1 MSGNEKVLE
10 LLAKSRFAFTNGE
23 FDTSLKLAREA
34 LKLEKDNAE
43 VYVAMGNAL
52 MSLERMDEACKSY
65 GWAVNCEPN
74 NPKLILQY
82 GFALMSNE
90 ETAKGFEN
98 LSKAKDIIA
107 PQNEPVETNEK
118 DDLLSDAKPKGMA
131 NKEFNDDSS
140 DLLYITDRKSVV

>member
-1 MSGNEKVLE
+1 MKGVCTVSGNEKVLE

-65 GWAVNCEPN
+65 GLGC
-74 NPKLILQY
+74 KL
-82 GFALMSNE
+82 
-90 ETAKGFEN
+90 
-98 LSKAKDIIA
+98 
-107 PQNEPVETNEK
+107 
-118 DDLLSDAKPKGMA
+118 
-131 NKEFNDDSS
+131 
-140 DLLYITDRKSVV
+140 